1 MKEKVKYTLE
11 YVGWHGTTE
20 VLSQHRVRGKK
31 EIPIFAAKF
40 KSTVDSSTT
49 ENNFTL
55 FLVITSAASPLKKNF
70 YFPLDLLPVPLSF
83 EYFNL
88 LFLTWHMSL
97 FFARPPQSASTFG
110 SPPSI

>member
-31 EIPIFAAKF
+31 ETPIFAAKF
-40 KSTVDSSTT
+40 ISTVDSSTT

-55 FLVITSAASPLKKNF
+55 FLVITSAASPLKKKLIF
-70 YFPLDLLPVPLSF
+70 
-83 EYFNL
+83 
-88 LFLTWHMSL
+88 
-97 FFARPPQSASTFG
+97 SAG
-110 SPPSI
+110 PPSCPSFI